1 MPAAGAV
8 KSESE
13 PSYIPS
19 AIHAASRI
27 GKADETTVKTD
38 EIAKEVATGTAETTS
53 GGSDSVKKNGVP
65 EPPKT
70 KVAQEA
76 KGADS
81 ESVQS
86 DAAGTVKGKDA
97 K

>member
-38 EIAKEVATGTAETTS
+38 EIAKEVATGMAETTS
-53 GGSDSVKKNGVP
+53 EGSDSGTKNGVP